1 MKDVVHKDSAQLL
14 PPYDEYLIGY
24 KSRDLVL
31 PPGQRHR
38 THNNSGNFYPVIAHN
53 GIIYGNWSPYE
64 DMLQVDFFDK
74 DTLIDYKYII
84 YRKALKTN
92 TLRYLVIVII

>member
-1 MKDVVHKDSAQLL
+1 
-14 PPYDEYLIGY
+14 
-24 KSRDLVL
+24 
-31 PPGQRHR
+31 
-38 THNNSGNFYPVIAHN
+38 VIAHN

-64 DMLQVDFFDK
+64 DTLQVDFFDK
-74 DTLIDYKYII
+74 DALIDYKYII